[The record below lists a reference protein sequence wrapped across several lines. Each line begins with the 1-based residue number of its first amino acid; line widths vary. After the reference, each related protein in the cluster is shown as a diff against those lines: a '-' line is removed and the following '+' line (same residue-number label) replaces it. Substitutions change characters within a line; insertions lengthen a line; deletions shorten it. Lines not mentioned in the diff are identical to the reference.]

1 MLPVFRLK
9 ELHAWVPPRSR
20 QVEKFPLD
28 VVLCL
33 NETTEKAGLGWAGQ
47 WTPFCQRAIGQRWTG
62 PRHLRVTVL
71 GKRPK
76 LEGVPLLQRATKS
89 QQAARGQ
96 IQTSWCQ
103 VRESVETRRPQGTH
117 AMRSGPREVNK
128 GVDRQAGGQLATAGS
143 QLGSPRC
150 GGQA

>member
-33 NETTEKAGLGWAGQ
+33 HETTEKAELGRAGQ
-47 WTPFCQRAIGQRWTG
+47 WTPFCQCVIGQRWTD

-76 LEGVPLLQRATKS
+76 LEGVQLLQRATKS

-96 IQTSWCQ
+96 IQTS
-103 VRESVETRRPQGTH
+103 
-117 AMRSGPREVNK
+117 
-128 GVDRQAGGQLATAGS
+128 
-143 QLGSPRC
+143 
-150 GGQA
+150 